1 MILHHS
7 TWPAVEAYLQKS
19 TGIIVPMGSTEQHGP
34 TGLIGTDSITAE
46 TVARAI
52 GAHGGALVGPTLS
65 IGPAQFNLGFP
76 GTVSLR
82 PTTLTRVIID
92 YVQSLASQGFRHFY
106 FLNGHGGNLAPAQCA
121 FQEIHAERSLAGH
134 ARAALSFRLRSW
146 WDYPEANALRQR
158 LYGAGEGMHATPSE
172 LAITRALLP
181 HACPPDELPAPAVLE
196 PDFMKRHGGDN
207 HDDALAHRS
216 RFPDGRV
223 GSHSGLGL
231 AEHGTQFVALAAQAG
246 ARDYA
251 AFLAGEEGAGA

>member
-1 MILHHS
+1 MILQHS
-7 TWPAVEAYLQKS
+7 TWPAVEAYLQHS

-34 TGLIGTDSITAE
+34 TGLIGTDSLTAE
-46 TVARAI
+46 TVAWAI
-52 GAHGGALVGPTLS
+52 GAHSGALVGPTLS
-65 IGPAQFNLGFP
+65 LGPAQFNLGFP

-82 PTTLTRVIID
+82 PSTLTRVIID

-121 FQEIHAERSLAGH
+121 FQEIHADHSLGLTAS
-134 ARAALSFRLRSW
+134 ASLSFRLRSW

-172 LAITRALLP
+172 LAIVRALLP
-181 HACPPDELPAPAVLE
+181 DVCPQDELPAPAALE
-196 PDFMKRHGGDN
+196 ADFMKRHGGDN
-207 HDDALAHRS
+207 HGDAQTHRS

-231 AEHGTQFVALAAQAG
+231 PEHGTQLVALAAQAG

-251 AFLAGEEGAGA
+251 AFLAGEAGA